1 MGSGIGKRIAKEAIN
16 RSTGALARTEALEKG
31 QQQIM
36 MAVRQTFGLV
46 DAKLGELSLTT
57 RALINLFGAEQ
68 IEAEAKRI
76 QIEDIENKST
86 QEQVAFAAALKEGKV
101 VPSTVVGEKTVI
113 IGSEVDEAGVQLH
126 PVRVQLLY
134 ATTNPEFQPQLLGK
148 VVGDVI
154 DTPLKTRF
162 TINELFDIVVPTEG
176 GEAVLAAAAQLSEQ
190 NAAEP
195 AVDAPTS
202 ADEVKSEAEEAKLVD
217 ELVDG
222 LRDVADN
229 ATQSN

>member
-16 RSTGALARTEALEKG
+16 RSSGALARTEALEKG

-46 DAKLGELSLTT
+46 DAKLGELSLTQ

-68 IEAEAKRI
+68 IEAEVKRI

-86 QEQVAFAAALKEGKV
+86 QEQVAFAAAVQEGKV

-113 IGSEVDEAGVQLH
+113 IGSEVDENGERLH

-154 DTPLKTRF
+154 DTPLKTKF
-162 TINELFDIVVPTEG
+162 TINELYDIVVPVE
-176 GEAVLAAAAQLSEQ
+176 GEALATSGAVATEQ
-190 NAAEP
+190 NAEEVIAP
-195 AVDAPTS
+195 APTS
-202 ADEVKSEAEEAKLVD
+202 ADENIDAEREEKLVED
-217 ELVDG
+217 LVEG
-222 LRDVADN
+222 LRDVSDN